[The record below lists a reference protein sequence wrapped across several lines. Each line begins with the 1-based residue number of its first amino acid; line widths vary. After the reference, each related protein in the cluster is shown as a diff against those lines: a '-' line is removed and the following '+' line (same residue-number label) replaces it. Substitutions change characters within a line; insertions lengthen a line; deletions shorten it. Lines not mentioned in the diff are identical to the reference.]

1 MKALSIFPLTTLKLN
16 GLDTTG
22 PLYID
27 ALCYLVDPTKLDVV
41 FVVDKSGS
49 IGRKKFEFVKD
60 FLEMFI
66 EYFPVFPAKT
76 RVAIVSFSTYV
87 RLEFDFN
94 EYKNKECLRDG
105 IRKMR

>member
-1 MKALSIFPLTTLKLN
+1 MPEFLLTYSH
-16 GLDTTG
+16 
-22 PLYID
+22 LYFSQKNNTD
-27 ALCYLVDPTKLDVV
+27 STKLDIV

-49 IGRKKFEFVKD
+49 IGKKNFDYVKN
-60 FLEMFI
+60 FLGMFT
-66 EYFPVFPAKT
+66 EYFSVFPAKT

-94 EYKNKECLRDG
+94 EYKNKECLRRG